1 MRVQNNIFTLH
12 SLLVKQPKVFLEEK
26 TQYTRF
32 EGAKA
37 YNALYKQP
45 LSNVGNIALPVKV
58 TLLLNVQPKTHF
70 QEQVKSAESLAS
82 REKRSDPTGN
92 KIQRPL
98 FTFLCTRPS
107 TGNIFVVVFF
117 DIGFPNAGNTAIIIK
132 IERIFIP
139 PRITTTVSPLR

>member
-82 REKRSDPTGN
+82 REKEA
-92 KIQRPL
+92 IPL
-98 FTFLCTRPS
+98 ATKSNAPYLRFYAPGLQQAIFLSSFFSISVFQTQATPPS
-107 TGNIFVVVFF
+107 LS
-117 DIGFPNAGNTAIIIK
+117 
-132 IERIFIP
+132 R
-139 PRITTTVSPLR
+139 